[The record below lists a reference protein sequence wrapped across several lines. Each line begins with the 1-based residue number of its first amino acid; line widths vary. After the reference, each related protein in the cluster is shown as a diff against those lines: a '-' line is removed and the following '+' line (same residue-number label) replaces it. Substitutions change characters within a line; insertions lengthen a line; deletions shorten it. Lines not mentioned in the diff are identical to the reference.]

1 MFIRKSKWYLGN
13 DIYKKKT
20 NATWKKENQEKKVGG
35 TGTKGQTVEKKGHEW
50 EIQNRT
56 ICMDGLQWEKKT
68 AGYEAEKKIE
78 KLTRMGYL
86 GKHKRTQVDEENG
99 LIDQSSDS
107 IYCLF
112 YFI

>member
-1 MFIRKSKWYLGN
+1 MNGKFKIAPFAW
-13 DIYKKKT
+13 
-20 NATWKKENQEKKVGG
+20 
-35 TGTKGQTVEKKGHEW
+35 
-50 EIQNRT
+50 
-56 ICMDGLQWEKKT
+56 MDSNEKKT